1 MIFSLIPQFYLSI
14 FSFYYSPGQQV
25 LLIGLLD
32 GSIWIR
38 SCSTMN
44 LLVVIESSIAY
55 NQAAWKI
62 EPLGQSCFASATDDG
77 QLIVWKIEKPI
88 VENPPSS

>member
-1 MIFSLIPQFYLSI
+1 M
-14 FSFYYSPGQQV
+14 

-38 SCSTMN
+38 SCLTMN

-55 NQAAWKI
+55 NQAAWSI

-77 QLIVWKIEKPI
+77 QLIVWKIEKQLI
-88 VENPPSS
+88 ESS

>member
-1 MIFSLIPQFYLSI
+1 
-14 FSFYYSPGQQV
+14 
-25 LLIGLLD
+25 
-32 GSIWIR
+32 
-38 SCSTMN
+38 MN
-44 LLVVIESSIAY
+44 LLIVIDSSIAY

-88 VENPPSS
+88 VESPPSS

>member
-1 MIFSLIPQFYLSI
+1 M
-14 FSFYYSPGQQV
+14 QV

-32 GSIWIR
+32 GAIWIR
-38 SCSTMN
+38 SCVTMN
-44 LLVVIESSIAY
+44 FLIVVDASIAY

-88 VENPPSS
+88 VENATS